1 VSLRLSLGQPG
12 APLRVLCLGAH
23 CDDIDIGCGGT
34 LLRLL
39 SERPGSEVR
48 WVVFSSVPERER
60 ETRAAAEDFLA
71 AAGRREVTV
80 KQFRESYFPSVAAS
94 IKDEFES
101 IKASGAPPDLILTH
115 HRRDEH
121 QDHRVIAEL
130 TWNTFRS
137 HFIAE
142 YEIPKYEGDLG
153 QPNLFVPIPALVAEQ
168 KVELLLRHYPSQ
180 VGRSWFR
187 PETFRAVLSLRG
199 IECGAPDGR
208 AEAFHCRKVVV

>member
-1 VSLRLSLGQPG
+1 MLSLSLPAGE
-12 APLRVLCLGAH
+12 PLKVLCLGAH
-23 CDDIDIGCGGT
+23 CDDIEIGCGGT

-39 SERPGSEVR
+39 SERPGSEVK

-60 ETRAAAEDFLA
+60 ETRASAEAFLA

-80 KQFRESYFPSVAAS
+80 KQFRESYFPSAAAS
-94 IKDEFES
+94 IKDEFEGL
-101 IKASGAPPDLILTH
+101 KAGEPPDLILTH

-130 TWNTFRS
+130 TWNTFRN

-153 QPNLFVPIPALVAEQ
+153 QPNLFVPIPSPVAEQ
-168 KVELLLRHYPSQ
+168 KIDLLLRHYPSQ
-180 VGRSWFR
+180 AGRSWFR
-187 PETFRAVLSLRG
+187 AETFRAVLSLRG
-199 IECGAPDGR
+199 IECGAPDGS